1 LKFRD
6 KPHII
11 EIHKQICKKLI
22 QLKELDDEIFKKLVK
37 IREEY
42 RKEYNFI
49 NDEIEPFRG
58 I

>member
-1 LKFRD
+1 MKFRD
-6 KPHII
+6 KPYII
-11 EIHKQICKKLI
+11 EIHEQIRKKLI
-22 QLKELDDEIFKKLVK
+22 QLKELDEEILKKLVK

-58 I
+58 V